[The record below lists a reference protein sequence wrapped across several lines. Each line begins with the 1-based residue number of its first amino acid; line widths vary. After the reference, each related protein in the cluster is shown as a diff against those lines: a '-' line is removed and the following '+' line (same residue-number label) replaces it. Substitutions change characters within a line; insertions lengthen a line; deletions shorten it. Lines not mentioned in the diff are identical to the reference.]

1 MAIDVIQSSTTL
13 AGITPKSTVLTCHH
27 CACQYIVHLYG
38 NREVH
43 CMVSG
48 KRRSS
53 PFLKK
58 VSDAIRVRHYSIRT
72 EHTYIDWIKRFIL
85 FHDKRHPDK
94 MGGDEVAEFLTYL
107 AVTRH
112 VAPST
117 QNQHCE

>member
-1 MAIDVIQSSTTL
+1 
-13 AGITPKSTVLTCHH
+13 
-27 CACQYIVHLYG
+27 
-38 NREVH
+38 
-43 CMVSG
+43 MVSG

-94 MGGDEVAEFLTYL
+94 MGGDEVAEFLGSDP
-107 AVTRH
+107 TRRSQH
-112 VAPST
+112 SKSGT
-117 QNQHCE
+117 QCPEFSL